1 MKRKMLSLLL
11 GLSLCLSLLP
21 AALAEEASA
30 AATEFTDVPAG
41 ADYADAVAWAEENG
55 ITNGEG
61 GGLFAPGKVCNR
73 GRIVT
78 FLHRAYEESAR
89 LH

>member
-1 MKRKMLSLLL
+1 M
-11 GLSLCLSLLP
+11 
-21 AALAEEASA
+21 
-30 AATEFTDVPAG
+30 PAG

>member
-1 MKRKMLSLLL
+1 MATALFNLSH
-11 GLSLCLSLLP
+11 GQKGYD
-21 AALAEEASA
+21 AS
-30 AATEFTDVPAG
+30 FTDVPAG

-78 FLHRAYEESAR
+78 FLHRAMG
-89 LH
+89 